1 MKNHLESKYNFS
13 KIKEQL
19 YERSSQISK
28 KIQKKEIEGAAE
40 IAQKNNYSKGF
51 I

>member
-1 MKNHLESKYNFS
+1 LKASIIFLKF
-13 KIKEQL
+13 KEQL
-19 YERSSQISK
+19 YESSSQISK
-28 KIQKKEIEGAAE
+28 KIQKKDIEGAAE